1 MFKVRKIKGSYYRH
15 NYYIL
20 VDLLTYLKVIDEY
33 EHNMLSFSSN
43 RQQIL
48 LPENKSKEPSNMLME
63 SFNFSESSEGVDY
76 WIGIV
81 KEVKDLQITKTL

>member
-1 MFKVRKIKGSYYRH
+1 
-15 NYYIL
+15 
-20 VDLLTYLKVIDEY
+20 
-33 EHNMLSFSSN
+33 MLSFSSN

-81 KEVKDLQITKTL
+81 KEVKDL